1 MVRLE
6 DVVNELKRHH
16 PDADTGLVQ
25 GAYIFSAMA
34 HEGQTRRSGE
44 PYLTHPLEV
53 SYIVARLRMDPASVA
68 AALLHDTIEDTVA
81 TVEQL
86 ETQFGKDVAFLVE
99 GLTKLEK
106 IKFSNAE
113 EAQAENFRKM
123 VVAMSRDLRVIVVKL
138 ADRLHNMR
146 TLTHLRPDK
155 QKRISRETLE
165 IYAPLANRLGIA
177 WAKTELEDLSFK
189 YLYPEEYRSLAELI
203 KKTRRERE
211 AYIEKVKGLIDNEM
225 KRHGIHC
232 EIYGRPKHLWSIH
245 QKIKKSETAFENLY
259 DILAFRIL
267 VDEVGS
273 CYEALGHVHSLWK
286 PVPGRFKDY
295 IALPKPNG
303 YRSLH
308 TSVLGPDRE
317 RFEIQVRTEE
327 MHRTAEYGIA
337 AHWSYKEANYG
348 MSASPDRKFD
358 WLRQLLEW
366 QQDLKDPND
375 FMQTVKVD
383 LFNEEVY
390 VFTPQSDVK
399 AFPRGATP
407 LDFAYSIH
415 TDLGHECSGAKVNG
429 RMVKLNYKLQNGD
442 IIEILRTPGNKPNQA
457 WLKIVKTG
465 RAAAKIRNYIRQEA
479 REQALQVGQE
489 MLDQAL
495 KRYDLTFNK
504 VRKTGKL
511 ESCANKNKYRTINEM
526 VALVGYGKLRVDA
539 LLPDLVPAGR
549 LESGPAE
556 KKPDSPIKKLI
567 KKVLPKPNGGI
578 VVDGVEGVATTF
590 PKCCNPVHG
599 EEVVGFVTRV
609 KGVVIHRK
617 DCPRALD
624 YDPACKVQVSWSSRS
639 RAARDVEIRVLTS
652 DTSGMLASI
661 SQSFYNAGINIT
673 AVNCYTTGDTKAVN
687 NFTVQVADS
696 DQLQKVL
703 NNIQRID
710 GVTEVV
716 RVEG

>member
-6 DVVNELKRHH
+6 DVINELKRHH
-16 PDADTGLVQ
+16 PDADSTQ
-25 GAYIFSAMA
+25 IQRAYVFSAMA

-53 SYIVARLRMDPASVA
+53 SYIVARLRMDVASVA
-68 AALLHDTIEDTVA
+68 AALLHDTVEDTVA

-86 ETQFGKDVAFLVE
+86 QEDFGDDVAFLVK

-106 IKFSNAE
+106 INFSNAE

-146 TLTHLRPDK
+146 TLTHLKPEK
-155 QKRISRETLE
+155 QQRIARETLE

-177 WAKTELEDLSFK
+177 WVKTELEDLSFK
-189 YLYPEEYRSLAELI
+189 YLHPDEYKSLAERI
-203 KKTRRERE
+203 KKTKKERE
-211 AYIEKVKGLIDNEM
+211 SYIEKVIGLMGAEM
-225 KRHGIHC
+225 ARHNLQC
-232 EIYGRPKHLWSIH
+232 ELSGRPKHLWSIR
-245 QKIKKSETAFENLY
+245 QKMKKSEAEFESLY

-267 VDEVGS
+267 VDEVGE

-295 IALPKPNG
+295 IALPKANG

-317 RFEIQVRTEE
+317 RIEIQVRTHE

-348 MSASPDRKFD
+348 MGSSPDRKFD

-366 QQDLKDPND
+366 QQDLKDPSD
-375 FMQTVKVD
+375 FMETVKVD
-383 LFNEEVY
+383 LFDQEVY
-390 VFTPQSDVK
+390 VFTPNGDVK

-442 IIEILRTPGNKPNQA
+442 RVEILRTPGNKPNRD
-457 WLKIVKTG
+457 WLNIVKTG
-465 RAAAKIRNYIRQEA
+465 RATTKIRTYLRQES
-479 REQALQVGQE
+479 RDQALQLGQE
-489 MLDQAL
+489 MLEQGL
-495 KRYDLTFNK
+495 KPYGLTFNK

-511 ESCANKNKYRTINEM
+511 ETCANKSGYRTVNEM
-526 VALVGYGKLRVDA
+526 VALVGYGKLRLES
-539 LLPDLVPAGR
+539 LLPDLVPASK
-549 LESGPAE
+549 LESGPE
-556 KKPDSPIKKLI
+556 PQRPDNPIKKLI
-567 KKVLPKPNGGI
+567 KRVLPKSNTGI
-578 VVDGVEGVATTF
+578 VVDGLEGVATTF

-599 EEVVGFVTRV
+599 EDIVGFVTRG

-617 DCPRALD
+617 DCPRARD
-624 YDPACKVQVSWSSRS
+624 YDPACRVDVQWSSRAKQT
-639 RAARDVEIRVLTS
+639 REVEIRVYTS
-652 DTSGMLASI
+652 DTTGMLASI
-661 SQSFYNAGINIT
+661 SQSFYNANINIT
-673 AVNCYTTGDTKAVN
+673 AVNCITDEDRKAVN
-687 NFTVQVADS
+687 NFKVQVSDW
-696 DQLQKVL
+696 DQLQRVVGSISK
-703 NNIQRID
+703 ID
-710 GVTEVV
+710 GVTKVE
-716 RVEG
+716 RVGG